1 VSTRAGAACARDAKC
16 RRPAKNHDAFVSASE
31 TRSANNRNVRHHG
44 ETATVDARSLSAR
57 ISRPPSRPA
66 ARAMASTG
74 ASLRG
79 ELTVYKNDPTL
90 VMFTSGPEVSDSE
103 GTAVFIGG
111 LTDGPMSLSYLPAL
125 AAALEEKRWR
135 LCQPTLSSAYL
146 GFGVSDLDKDA
157 EELDLVVDR
166 ILASASAIEKKK
178 KKHAVALVG
187 HSTGCQDIVHFLRR
201 GRRRADIAAA
211 VLQAPVSDREAMCME
226 HGEEAIAAA
235 NAAARAMCAEGAGVD
250 LMPRSTPGT
259 FGAPVSAARY
269 ASLSGRMTPDD
280 LFSSDLTAHELSQQ
294 IGHMGHASAPPS
306 LWVRSADDEYAPCSR
321 REGGSARFDGLGE
334 DELIRKLAAEPG
346 AFEKAVARACG
357 EHEKRA
363 GERKWYQTL
372 AIAQYG
378 TGATANHA
386 LDGCGDW
393 FAGEVA
399 SFVARKARDA
409 P

>member
-1 VSTRAGAACARDAKC
+1 MAKPPLSMRAC
-16 RRPAKNHDAFVSASE
+16 PP
-31 TRSANNRNVRHHG
+31 
-44 ETATVDARSLSAR
+44 RSLSAR

-66 ARAMASTG
+66 ARAMAPTG

-111 LTDGPMSLSYLPAL
+111 LTDGPMSLSYIPAL

-146 GFGVSDLDKDA
+146 GFGVSSLDTDA

-166 ILASASAIEKKK
+166 ILASASAIGEGDERTP

-187 HSTGCQDIVHFLRR
+187 HSTGCQDIVHFLRQ

-226 HGEEAIAAA
+226 FGEEAIAAA
-235 NAAARAMCAEGAGVD
+235 NAAAREMCAKGGGAVD
-250 LMPRSTPGT
+250 MMPLWTPGT
-259 FGAPVSAARY
+259 FGAPMSAARY
-269 ASLSGRMTPDD
+269 ASLSGRMTLDD
-280 LFSSDLTAHELSQQ
+280 LFSSDLTAAELSQQ

-334 DELIRKLAAEPG
+334 DELNRKLAAEPG

-357 EHEKRA
+357 DGA
-363 GERKWYQTL
+363 GERKLYQAL

-409 P
+409 R

>member
-1 VSTRAGAACARDAKC
+1 MAKPPLSMRAC
-16 RRPAKNHDAFVSASE
+16 PP
-31 TRSANNRNVRHHG
+31 
-44 ETATVDARSLSAR
+44 RSLSAR
-57 ISRPPSRPA
+57 ISSPPSRPA
-66 ARAMASTG
+66 ARAMALTG

-146 GFGVSDLDKDA
+146 GFGVSDLDTDA

-166 ILASASAIEKKK
+166 ILASASAIGEGDERTP

-187 HSTGCQDIVHFLRR
+187 HSTGCQDIVHFLRQ

-226 HGEEAIAAA
+226 FGEEAIAAA
-235 NAAARAMCAEGAGVD
+235 NAAAREMCAKGGGIN

-269 ASLSGRMTPDD
+269 ASLSGRMTLDD
-280 LFSSDLTAHELSQQ
+280 LFSSDLTAAELSQQ

-334 DELIRKLAAEPG
+334 DELNRKLAAEPG

-357 EHEKRA
+357 DGA
-363 GERKWYQTL
+363 GERKWYQAL

-409 P
+409 R

>member
-1 VSTRAGAACARDAKC
+1 
-16 RRPAKNHDAFVSASE
+16 
-31 TRSANNRNVRHHG
+31 
-44 ETATVDARSLSAR
+44 
-57 ISRPPSRPA
+57 
-66 ARAMASTG
+66 MASTG

-111 LTDGPMSLSYLPAL
+111 LTDGPMSLCYLPAL

-157 EELDLVVDR
+157 EELDLGVDR

-235 NAAARAMCAEGAGVD
+235 NAAARAMCAEGGGVD

-409 P
+409 R

>member
-1 VSTRAGAACARDAKC
+1 
-16 RRPAKNHDAFVSASE
+16 
-31 TRSANNRNVRHHG
+31 
-44 ETATVDARSLSAR
+44 
-57 ISRPPSRPA
+57 
-66 ARAMASTG
+66 MASTG

-111 LTDGPMSLSYLPAL
+111 LTDGPMSLCYLPAL

-235 NAAARAMCAEGAGVD
+235 NAAARAMCAE
-250 LMPRSTPGT
+250 
-259 FGAPVSAARY
+259 AR
-269 ASLSGRMTPDD
+269 RP
-280 LFSSDLTAHELSQQ
+280 
-294 IGHMGHASAPPS
+294 
-306 LWVRSADDEYAPCSR
+306 
-321 REGGSARFDGLGE
+321 
-334 DELIRKLAAEPG
+334 
-346 AFEKAVARACG
+346 
-357 EHEKRA
+357 
-363 GERKWYQTL
+363 
-372 AIAQYG
+372 
-378 TGATANHA
+378 
-386 LDGCGDW
+386 
-393 FAGEVA
+393 
-399 SFVARKARDA
+399 
-409 P
+409 

>member
-1 VSTRAGAACARDAKC
+1 MAKPPLSMRAC
-16 RRPAKNHDAFVSASE
+16 PP
-31 TRSANNRNVRHHG
+31 
-44 ETATVDARSLSAR
+44 RSLSAR

-66 ARAMASTG
+66 ARAMAPTG

-166 ILASASAIEKKK
+166 ILASASATGEGDERTP

-187 HSTGCQDIVHFLRR
+187 HSTGCQDIVHFLRQ

-235 NAAARAMCAEGAGVD
+235 NASARGMCASGDGD
-250 LMPRSTPGT
+250 GLMPRSTPGT
-259 FGAPVSAARY
+259 FGAPVTAARY
-269 ASLSGRMTPDD
+269 ASLSGRMTSDD
-280 LFSSDLTAHELSQQ
+280 TFSSDLTEAELFQQ
-294 IGHMGHASAPPS
+294 IGHLGSHDAPPS
-306 LWVRSADDEYAPCSR
+306 LWVRSADDEYAPCSK
-321 REGGSARFDGLGE
+321 REGGSARFRGLGA
-334 DELIRKLAAEPG
+334 ELLRERVAAERG
-346 AFEKAVARACG
+346 AFEKAVEKAMCGDGSGRAANG
-357 EHEKRA
+357 H
-363 GERKWYQTL
+363 ERKWFPAL
-372 AIAQYG
+372 AVAQYG
-378 TGATANHA
+378 TRATANHA

-393 FAGEVA
+393 FANQVA
-399 SFVARKARDA
+399 SFVTTRTSREERTES
-409 P
+409 